1 MRGVVLGSWL
11 VINTKPNSEKTAQ
24 AALSASYR
32 NFDVYYPQMLRRIS
46 HAGRV
51 RDVERPFL
59 PRMLFVR
66 DDGSQIRAICSAP
79 GVSSVIRFGSEP
91 AVLGDWV
98 LDEIRRRETQA
109 PKPDKPNELG
119 YYVDLEARYIPDA
132 AHRFEIGEEVRVVDG
147 PFQDFNAIFEAQDRD
162 RAHVAIEIFGR
173 ANRVCLGLNKLE
185 KL

>member
-1 MRGVVLGSWL
+1 MGSWL

-32 NFDVYYPQMLRRIS
+32 NFDVYYPKMLRRIS

-79 GVSSVIRFGSEP
+79 GVSSVMRFGQEP
-91 AVLGDWV
+91 AVLKSWV
-98 LDEIRRRETQA
+98 LDEIRKRETQA
-109 PKPDKPNELG
+109 PRPDKPSEFG
-119 YYVDLEARYIPDA
+119 AYVDLETRFKPEL
-132 AHRFEIGEEVRVVDG
+132 AHRFEIGEEVRVADG
-147 PFQDFNAIFEAQDRD
+147 PFYGFNAIFEAQNDKSRVQ
-162 RAHVAIEIFGR
+162 VAIEIFGNITR
-173 ANRVCLGLNKLE
+173 CSMELDQLE

>member
-1 MRGVVLGSWL
+1 MGSWL

-46 HAGRV
+46 HAGRI

-59 PRMLFVR
+59 PRMIFVR

-79 GVSSVIRFGSEP
+79 GVSSVMRFGSEP

-98 LDEIRRRETQA
+98 LDEIRKRETKA
-109 PKPDKPNELG
+109 LRPEKPSEFG
-119 YYVDLEARYIPDA
+119 VYVDLEIRFQPELAR
-132 AHRFEIGEEVRVVDG
+132 RFEIGEEVRVADG
-147 PFQDFNAIFEAQDRD
+147 PFRGFNAIFEAQDDQR

-173 ANRVCLGLNKLE
+173 ANRVRLDLDQLE

>member
-1 MRGVVLGSWL
+1 MGSWL
-11 VINTKPNSEKTAQ
+11 VINTKPNSEKTAT

-59 PRMLFVR
+59 PRMIFVR

-79 GVSSVIRFGSEP
+79 GVSSVMRFGSEP
-91 AVLGDWV
+91 AVLKCWV
-98 LDEIRRRETQA
+98 LDEIRKRETCA
-109 PKPDKPNELG
+109 PRPDKPRESG
-119 YYVDLEARYIPDA
+119 RYVDLETRFQPEMAR
-132 AHRFEIGEEVRVVDG
+132 RFMVGEEIRIADG
-147 PFQDFNAIFEAQDRD
+147 PFYGFNAIFEAAIDDQR
-162 RAHVAIEIFGR
+162 RARVAIQIFGQVSR
-173 ANRVCLGLNKLE
+173 CSMDFNQLE